1 VELMAQKRQ
10 PFYRSR
16 AFRQGSIATVITALF
31 IAVMVSLNL
40 FVGVLAER
48 HQWWLD
54 LTAEQVFA
62 LSDESIQF
70 LAELDADI
78 TIYVL
83 TPETNLTAMGI
94 YFVQAN
100 EVLRQYAALS
110 PHITVR
116 YIDLTRDP
124 AFAARFPQF
133 QLNAQTILLET
144 ENRIETLHIFDL
156 FNIETDFRG
165 SRIVSS
171 RAEQA
176 LTSMLLF
183 LTIDRQVTVGVLTGF
198 GESDSSALISL
209 LETNRYRVITQN
221 LLTEEISPEVTMLI
235 INAPIR
241 DYPQDAIARLEQFL
255 QSERDVSLLY
265 FAGINQPMLPNLEA
279 FLAGWG
285 IIVNDGIIYQTSPGM
300 TRGGPYLSLVHY
312 TEDFYSRHAV
322 GFFSVMPSPRPL
334 EFLFH
339 QRGDRTVSAPLIFGE
354 TACIR
359 PLDADDDWSP
369 RDSEAFGPFAAL
381 AITYDEIL
389 LDDKTLRTS
398 AVAVFASQHFVDAE
412 RLLDPY
418 AGNAQF
424 MLGLVQGL
432 TDHMGEV
439 PIAPKVIGAAP
450 LPITDFQTI
459 IFGIL
464 FVVVLPL
471 AVIFAGGVVFLRR
484 RHM

>member
-1 VELMAQKRQ
+1 MAQKKQ
-10 PFYRSR
+10 PFYSSR

-31 IAVMVSLNL
+31 IAVMIALNM
-40 FVGVLAER
+40 FIGVLAGR
-48 HQWWLD
+48 NQWWLD
-54 LTAEQVFA
+54 LTADQAFV
-62 LSDESIQF
+62 LSDESVQF
-70 LAELDADI
+70 LTELDTDV

-83 TPETNLTAMGI
+83 TPETSLTVLGI

-100 EVLRQYAALS
+100 EVIRQYAALS

-183 LTIDRQVTVGVLTGF
+183 LTMDRQVTVGVLTGF
-198 GESDSSALISL
+198 GESDSAPLISL

-235 INAPIR
+235 INAPTR
-241 DYPQDAIARLEQFL
+241 DYPQDAIARLERFL
-255 QSERDVSLLY
+255 QGERDVSLLY
-265 FAGINQPMLPNLEA
+265 FAGINQPLLPNLEA

-285 IIVNDGIIYQTSPGM
+285 IIVNEGIIYQTDLNM
-300 TRGGPYLSLVHY
+300 TWGGPYLSAVHY
-312 TEDFYSRHAV
+312 TEDIYSRHAV
-322 GFFSVMPSPRPL
+322 DFFSIMPNPRPL
-334 EFLFH
+334 EFLFY
-339 QRGDRTVSAPLIFGE
+339 QRGNMTVSAPLIFGE

-359 PLDADDDWSP
+359 PLDADENWSP
-369 RDSEAFGPFAAL
+369 SDSEAFGPFAAL
-381 AITYDEIL
+381 AMSYDQIL
-389 LDDKTLRTS
+389 LDDDETIRTS
-398 AVAVFASQHFVDAE
+398 VVAVFASQHFVDVNM
-412 RLLDPY
+412 LLNPY

-439 PIAPKVIGAAP
+439 AIAPKVIGASP
-450 LPITDFQTI
+450 LPVTDFQTI